1 MHNMST
7 SDNPDKDVMRNRIGE
22 VLSRLLSRK
31 YDANVKIKFKTK
43 EEIEAEKKNKK

>member
-22 VLSRLLSRK
+22 VLSRLMSDK
-31 YDANVKIKFKTK
+31 HDANVKIKFKTK
-43 EEIEAEKKNKK
+43 E

>member
-1 MHNMST
+1 MHIMGT
-7 SDNPDKDVMRNRIGE
+7 SNNPDKDVMRNRIGE
-22 VLSRLLSRK
+22 VLSRLMSDK